1 MAAIT
6 QTKDST
12 MTYEERKRLLCQQC
26 GKQQC
31 GYANRDLQDKCTALQ
46 EWMQCWELGYQ
57 DATDNPTG
65 GELLHVL
72 NKGRKLGYKDATD
85 RAVEFIYAK
94 QLVVPNIEKLIN
106 ELKKY
111 MEEQQ

>member
-1 MAAIT
+1 
-6 QTKDST
+6 
-12 MTYEERKRLLCQQC
+12 MTYEERKLWLCQQC
-26 GKQQC
+26 GKPHQC
-31 GYANRDLQDKCTALQ
+31 GYVNRGLEDDCTALQ

-57 DATDNPTG
+57 DAIDNPTG
-65 GELLHVL
+65 GELLYVL
-72 NKGRKLGYKDATD
+72 NKGRKIGYKDATE
-85 RAVEFIYAK
+85 RAVEFIYAQ